1 MNYVLKY
8 SLGAYSLLVSNSSN
22 NYNYNSQLP
31 ISHYENVMTLA
42 KMSYDAYIVPG
53 GSGWKEIPYNYTN
66 LGGSPAV
73 EGYVFTNENDI
84 IVSIKGTSIWWY
96 NNKTEPDNQP
106 WTHQEDVNRQDVKY
120 DRFNDNL
127 LLSCCYYRQSRIY
140 KDMCNYKNNSYHI
153 CEKQCYTKSS
163 LFKMNYL
170 NIAKN
175 LVDSL
180 ISNNVIDPKKR
191 LIFTGHSLGGVLA
204 TYLGIVYNKPV
215 VTFES
220 PGEKYYFDL
229 IDLKYTPEIAKN
241 IYHYGHTADII
252 FTGRCNGLISL
263 CYLGGYVIR
272 TKCHI
277 GNVCSYDSITKMGL
291 SESLLNH
298 RLDFTI
304 KKVIPMWKDD
314 PPICKQQTNCSDCDQ
329 WSFI

>member
-8 SLGAYSLLVSNSSN
+8 SLGAYSLLMSNSSN
-22 NYNYNSQLP
+22 YFNSELP
-31 ISHYENVMTLA
+31 ITHYTNVMNLA
-42 KMSYDAYIVPG
+42 KMSYDAYLMPDNR
-53 GSGWKEIPYNYTN
+53 GWKEIPYNYTN

-73 EGYVFTNENDI
+73 EGYIFTNEYDT

-106 WTHQEDVNRQDVKY
+106 WTSKDVHN

-127 LLSCCYYRQSRIY
+127 FLSCCYYRQSRIY
-140 KDMCNYKNNSYHI
+140 KDMCNYTNDTVHI
-153 CEKQCYTKSS
+153 CEKQCYTKSTS
-163 LFKMNYL
+163 FEMNYL
-170 NIAKN
+170 GIAKN
-175 LVDSL
+175 LIDSL
-180 ISNNVIDPKKR
+180 IENGVINPNKR
-191 LIFTGHSLGGVLA
+191 LVFTGHSLGGVLA
-204 TYLGIVYNKPV
+204 TYLGIMYNKPV

-229 IDLKYTPEIAKN
+229 IGLKYNNSITKN

-252 FTGRCNGLISL
+252 FTGRCNGVTSL

-277 GNVCSYDSITKMGL
+277 GNVCSYDSIGKLGL

-304 KKVIPMWKDD
+304 KKLMPMWEDD
-314 PPICKQQTNCSDCDQ
+314 PPICEPQTDCSDCEQ